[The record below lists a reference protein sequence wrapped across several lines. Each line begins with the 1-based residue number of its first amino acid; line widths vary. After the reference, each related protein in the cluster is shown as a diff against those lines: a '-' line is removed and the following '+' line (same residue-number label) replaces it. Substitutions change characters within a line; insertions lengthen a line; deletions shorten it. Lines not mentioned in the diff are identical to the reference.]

1 MLYILY
7 HAGTGRKNIWVS
19 LNATL
24 VRTQLKEYEKDVS
37 TSDKGKS
44 ALVNVCYTQHK
55 IVWENSK
62 IITTNNPYGQ
72 IRLNCLET

>member
-7 HAGTGRKNIWVS
+7 HAGTGRKSIWVS

-24 VRTQLKEYEKDVS
+24 VRTQLKEYQKDVS

-44 ALVNVCYTQHK
+44 ALAEHVQYVTPNT
-55 IVWENSK
+55 
-62 IITTNNPYGQ
+62 
-72 IRLNCLET
+72 RLREKTLK